1 MNLSWIANTSQGR
14 MVGDYVSTSF
24 AGGYAVPVFA
34 IAKPPT
40 GSVFSERAA
49 AARFDVTASARPAM
63 RTRRDRVR
71 SRAHNRPP
79 DEGFPTA
86 N

>member
-1 MNLSWIANTSQGR
+1 
-14 MVGDYVSTSF
+14 MVGDYISTSF
-24 AGGYAVPVFA
+24 AGGYAFPAFV

-49 AARFDVTASARPAM
+49 AARFDVTAGPRPKT

-71 SRAHNRPP
+71 YRAHNRPA
-79 DEGFPTA
+79 DADDGFPTA
-86 N
+86 H

>member
-1 MNLSWIANTSQGR
+1 
-14 MVGDYVSTSF
+14 MVGDYISTSF
-24 AGGYAVPVFA
+24 AGGTYAFPVFA

-40 GSVFSERAA
+40 GSVFDERAA
-49 AARFDVTASARPAM
+49 AARFDVTAPPPRAT

-71 SRAHNRPP
+71 YRAHRRPA
-79 DEGFPTA
+79 DDGFRTA

>member
-1 MNLSWIANTSQGR
+1 MKMSWIADTSQGR
-14 MVGDYVSTSF
+14 MVGDYISTSF
-24 AGGYAVPVFA
+24 AGGHAVPVFV

-49 AARFDVTASARPAM
+49 AARLAVTVPPPGTTP
-63 RTRRDRVR
+63 TRRDRVR
-71 SRAHNRPP
+71 YRARNRPA
-79 DEGFPTA
+79 EGLPTA